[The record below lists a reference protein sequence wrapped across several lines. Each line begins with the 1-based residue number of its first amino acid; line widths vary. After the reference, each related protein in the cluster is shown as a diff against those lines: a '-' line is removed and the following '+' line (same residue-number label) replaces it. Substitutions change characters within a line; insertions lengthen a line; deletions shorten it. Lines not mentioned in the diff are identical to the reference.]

1 MNLDPSLGQVSPAYG
16 SRFIFLHH
24 LNLITKC
31 NKKGK
36 RQSSQ
41 SKVDQDSRSTSMR
54 DEETVSD
61 EEMNVSSSETPPLRL
76 REITI
81 ITPQKSTLYEH
92 TANYLSKHFS
102 LSFNQQCV
110 IMKVNQFHR
119 KFAIGLFLSEKDKFK
134 PSVLATFNS
143 DHLCEYIRTLFS
155 SLTLLTNTLFQLSFS
170 MSSEAFLNRNIG
182 KENTL

>member
-1 MNLDPSLGQVSPAYG
+1 M
-16 SRFIFLHH
+16 
-24 LNLITKC
+24 
-31 NKKGK
+31 GK

-110 IMKVNQFHR
+110 IMK
-119 KFAIGLFLSEKDKFK
+119 SEKDKFK